1 MANGKISGKAKPAR
15 STQRATDHA
24 NGDVASNANFGAPAR
39 AAGNASDVAKPVG
52 APSGSTR
59 SGTKQ
64 EAVLVL
70 LREGATIAAIM
81 AATGWQ
87 NHSVRGF
94 LAAVV
99 RKKLGLTLISEKS
112 DDARVYRVAAERRSK
127 SKRKASAVPAA

>member
-24 NGDVASNANFGAPAR
+24 NGDVAFNADSGEPAR

-64 EAVLVL
+64 EAVLAL

-99 RKKLGLTLISEKS
+99 RKKLGLTLVSEKTG
-112 DDARVYRVAAERRSK
+112 DARMYRVEAERRSK